1 MDAQI
6 SVHSKAMLEV
16 PSSPDISQ
24 LKKHYLLELIE
35 TRKLNAGHLKAYF
48 FNANNFDADAFKD
61 IVIQAFELG
70 LRNIAPIEFIK
81 LFLEKPENNLSLS
94 YLLEMSTW
102 KYKQGYYE
110 QPAFNSNDLI
120 DLWQRKPENQLTI
133 DAVVANSS
141 PENYALALFFI
152 KNGISFKDFS
162 KAKEILYICNQIR
175 SSTNL

>member
-1 MDAQI
+1 MDGQI

-61 IVIQAFELG
+61 IVIQAFGLG

-94 YLLEMSTW
+94 YLLECLHGNISKGIMSS
-102 KYKQGYYE
+102 QL
-110 QPAFNSNDLI
+110 LI
-120 DLWQRKPENQLTI
+120 VMI
-133 DAVVANSS
+133 
-141 PENYALALFFI
+141 
-152 KNGISFKDFS
+152 
-162 KAKEILYICNQIR
+162 
-175 SSTNL
+175 